1 MAKKRYHVVR
11 KQQADLK
18 ALLRGAVTAYL
29 LYLAWKLAVS
39 SDPGFPPAARLLA
52 GGLFALCAV
61 VFGWFTWRQYRAA
74 LKGAVLTPEEEAAL
88 RREQEEDP

>member
-1 MAKKRYHVVR
+1 MVKKRYHVVR

-29 LYLAWKLAVS
+29 LFLAYRLATG

-52 GGLFALCAV
+52 GGLFAVCAA
-61 VFGWFTWRQYRAA
+61 VFGCFTWKQYRAA
-74 LKGAVLTPEEEAAL
+74 LEQAILTPEEEAEL
-88 RREQEEDP
+88 NDMR